1 MIMQVPNTKHG
12 GTGLFQCKDGFILKG
27 DNTTK
32 CDFGNWTGESPICEL
47 VYCPFP
53 GYIVG
58 GKVCTQQVQPNPILK
73 KTPPTKIW
81 LFFNPQ

>member
-1 MIMQVPNTKHG
+1 MYVDFILFIIIMQVPNTKHG

-58 GKVCTQQVQPNPILK
+58 GKVCSICTYHCG
-73 KTPPTKIW
+73 T
-81 LFFNPQ
+81 

>member
-1 MIMQVPNTKHG
+1 MYVDFILFIMIMQVPNTKHG

-58 GKVCTQQVQPNPILK
+58 GKVCSIL
-73 KTPPTKIW
+73 IIVIH
-81 LFFNPQ
+81 NCN